1 MHLIITYIAVDI
13 NINQMND
20 VTADV
25 IEINL
30 DITEIVSNGIEIILN
45 AIEIIL

>member
-1 MHLIITYIAVDI
+1 
-13 NINQMND
+13 MNG

-30 DITEIVSNGIEIILN
+30 DITEIVSNGIEIILTSGQLN
-45 AIEIIL
+45 DAIETIL